1 VENYLNARTTTVTKG
16 DHQPNMTEPD
26 QMPTN
31 NILLHEGVYFI
42 QVKMYGHKEG
52 WFPQHE

>member
-1 VENYLNARTTTVTKG
+1 VENYLNARTATVTKG

-42 QVKMYGHKEG
+42 QDV
-52 WFPQHE
+52 WPQRWLVSTT